1 MRYNA
6 WVALAA
12 DDLRSCLLFD
22 ISQSGARIEIDEPA
36 AVPDEF
42 ILYLSHSGSA
52 RRGCKVMWRKQR
64 QLGVKFDRHI
74 ATQDATLVPKLEQ
87 GAMSTAAGEKT
98 AAS

>member
-12 DDLRSCLLFD
+12 DDLRNCLLFD
-22 ISQSGARIEIDEPA
+22 ISQSGARIEIDQPA

-74 ATQDATLVPKLEQ
+74 AQDATLVPKLEQ
-87 GAMSTAAGEKT
+87 STTPAAAGEKT